1 MLENRRACLRAP
13 RGGRP
18 FEVHFSPSAVDDLR
32 KRLSARVPAPEVSA
46 TDWRTG
52 PPQSY
57 MNEFLDEWRDSYDF
71 LEAEN
76 RLNRYAQYLVP
87 VTWNGDVS
95 LDVHVTVEPGSNA
108 ELPPLVMT
116 HGWPSLPQEF
126 HSMVDQLAHPE
137 ERGGRA
143 EQGVTV
149 ILLSL
154 PGFGYSSISR
164 PLHAREIAQLWV
176 RLMEESFECSRFHAH
191 GGDWGAVVSSWMAI
205 DYPERLSSLHMS
217 MLGLRPSLDEGAPLD
232 EDEKRWVKGVQRRL
246 AADGGYREQQA
257 TRPTTLAYGLADSPA
272 FVAAWLLDKYH
283 GWGGAQSNESPLLG
297 RQRMMDLASLYWF
310 SGSLATAGWIY
321 HADRTQRHELGPGQR
336 CEVPTACAFFDGGF
350 FPPPP
355 TRWVERGHALH
366 LRHDFQQG
374 GHFPAL
380 SSPLELAGAIA
391 EWLAHP
397 AISRH

>member
-1 MLENRRACLRAP
+1 
-13 RGGRP
+13 
-18 FEVHFSPSAVDDLR
+18 
-32 KRLSARVPAPEVSA
+32 
-46 TDWRTG
+46 
-52 PPQSY
+52 
-57 MNEFLDEWRDSYDF
+57 F

-191 GGDWGAVVSSWMAI
+191 GGDWGAVVSSW
-205 DYPERLSSLHMS
+205 
-217 MLGLRPSLDEGAPLD
+217 
-232 EDEKRWVKGVQRRL
+232 
-246 AADGGYREQQA
+246 
-257 TRPTTLAYGLADSPA
+257 
-272 FVAAWLLDKYH
+272 
-283 GWGGAQSNESPLLG
+283 
-297 RQRMMDLASLYWF
+297 
-310 SGSLATAGWIY
+310 
-321 HADRTQRHELGPGQR
+321 
-336 CEVPTACAFFDGGF
+336 
-350 FPPPP
+350 
-355 TRWVERGHALH
+355 
-366 LRHDFQQG
+366 
-374 GHFPAL
+374 
-380 SSPLELAGAIA
+380 
-391 EWLAHP
+391 
-397 AISRH
+397 